1 MDLQTERALQKNVDI
16 LREEL
21 EKAKRQ
27 KKGSSDG
34 NPALSTQEIERQIR
48 ETEAELRSCRVRLH
62 KETPFSKLSFGDPF
76 SYEMACCISA
86 PM

>member
-27 KKGSSDG
+27 KKGSDG